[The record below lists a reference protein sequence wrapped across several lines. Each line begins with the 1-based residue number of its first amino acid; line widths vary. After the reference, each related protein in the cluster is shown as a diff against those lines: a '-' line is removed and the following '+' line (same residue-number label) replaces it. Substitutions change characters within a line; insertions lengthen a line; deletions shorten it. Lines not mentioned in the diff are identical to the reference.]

1 MGFINDIL
9 HAVQTLVG
17 SFDMITIGIAVVAA
31 LASGFAMNSLGQIV
45 THVFFALIAFAVL
58 SFGRAV
64 LIDGQNASAHFDTS
78 WHQFQALP
86 MLTLLAYAIVL
97 GIAVAIV
104 GTVRSVVLR

>member
-9 HAVQTLVG
+9 HAIQALIG

-31 LASGFAMNSLGQIV
+31 LATGFAMNSLGQV
-45 THVFFALIAFAVL
+45 LTTTFFALIAFAVL

-64 LIDGQNASAHFDTS
+64 LIDGKNASAHLDTS
-78 WHQFQALP
+78 WQQFLHLP

-97 GIAVAIV
+97 GVAVAIV
-104 GTVRSVVLR
+104 GTIRSVVLR